1 VNRLEK
7 IVGFCINS
15 NIWVAIS
22 VVALVG
28 VTYVN
33 IAIPASSSLMFF
45 MFFGTIFGYNFI
57 KYFEKEQLSRF
68 MHWVLK
74 VDFLELTDKFK
85 QLKKSAKR
93 TLIISV
99 VSLCCSFFCFF
110 KLELLTQVLI
120 VIPLFLT
127 VFYAVS
133 FGNKT
138 LRNIAGV
145 KIYVVGITWAITT
158 VLLPVIEEGL
168 ILSADVWVVF
178 LQRFLFVVALVLP
191 FDIRDL
197 EMDAKHLKTI
207 PQKIGVKYTKL
218 YGLFLLLGFFFLE
231 FFKDELL
238 EKNLIVMPLV
248 FIITL
253 LFIVLSTKR
262 QSTFYSSFFVEGIPV
277 LWLGLLM
284 VL

>member
-7 IVGFCINS
+7 IIDFWINS

-33 IAIPASSSLMFF
+33 VAATGNIFLILYV
-45 MFFGTIFGYNFI
+45 FFGAIFGYNFI
-57 KYFEKEQLSRF
+57 IYFEKEQLSE
-68 MHWVLK
+68 LK
-74 VDFLELTDKFK
+74 VLMLKVSFLELIDRFK
-85 QLKKSAKR
+85 QLKKRVKLIYRIS
-93 TLIISV
+93 IIS
-99 VSLCCSFFCFF
+99 LCSSFFCFF
-110 KLELLTQVLI
+110 KLEFLTQCLI
-120 VIPLFLT
+120 IIPLLLT
-127 VFYAVS
+127 VFYAIS
-133 FGNKT
+133 FGGKT
-138 LRNIAGV
+138 LRNIAGI
-145 KIYVVGITWAITT
+145 KIYVVGITWAIIT
-158 VLLPVIEEGL
+158 VLCPVVEEG
-168 ILSADVWVVF
+168 ITLSMDLWIVF

-197 EMDAKHLKTI
+197 ELDAKHLKTI

-218 YGLFLLLGFFFLE
+218 YGVFLLLGFFFLE

-238 EKNLIVMPLV
+238 VENLIVLSLV

-253 LFIVLSTKR
+253 LCIVLSAKR
-262 QSTFYSSFFVEGIPV
+262 QSTYYASFFVEGIPI

-284 VL
+284 IL